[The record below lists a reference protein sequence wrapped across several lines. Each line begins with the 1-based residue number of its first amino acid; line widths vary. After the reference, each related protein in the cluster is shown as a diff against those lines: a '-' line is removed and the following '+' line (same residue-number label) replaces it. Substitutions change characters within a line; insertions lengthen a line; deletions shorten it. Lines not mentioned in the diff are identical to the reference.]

1 MHLVLTETAARVPDC
16 YAREMGKTPLC
27 PTRTPRS
34 WRTSSSAADQA
45 AIDEALFA
53 DMPEGSLL
61 SEGPAARRL
70 DAGAGEG
77 PGHRWRP
84 PRDCQ
89 PTARAPA
96 ASSCPW
102 KCDCEGEASGRPR
115 GGWDA
120 LGENCRPHYR
130 MTSLL

>member
-61 SEGPAARRL
+61 SEGPAARMSVPDL
-70 DAGAGEG
+70 VSDAY
-77 PGHRWRP
+77 
-84 PRDCQ
+84 
-89 PTARAPA
+89 PTGC
-96 ASSCPW
+96 S
-102 KCDCEGEASGRPR
+102 
-115 GGWDA
+115 
-120 LGENCRPHYR
+120 
-130 MTSLL
+130 

>member
-61 SEGPAARRL
+61 SEGPGASTQELEKDLAIDGGRHETASRRR
-70 DAGAGEG
+70 G
-77 PGHRWRP
+77 RR
-84 PRDCQ
+84 RRR
-89 PTARAPA
+89 RAHG
-96 ASSCPW
+96 SVTVR
-102 KCDCEGEASGRPR
+102 GRPR
-115 GGWDA
+115 GDRGADGTPWEKIAD
-120 LGENCRPHYR
+120 HYR